1 VTPGLRVQVELKPF
15 QPNTPAEVRAIDSM
29 ENKVAK
35 VSPISKS
42 APKKEALP
50 RRRLGEL
57 LVEAGLLSNE
67 KLNEAL
73 SAQKTTG
80 KRLGQQLVD
89 MNAITEEE
97 MAFALAM
104 QLKIP
109 YVDLKNFEIP
119 SKVIESIPEE
129 ISRKFLC
136 VAISLKSS
144 VIDVAMADPLDL
156 NMMKDLQ
163 FITGYNIQPA
173 ISTSTQIMEVLQKH
187 YHPDKS
193 IGDVADELGGEDIME
208 FLPEKEMKEEEEE
221 ERPEEAKDSPFVKM
235 VDLII
240 KNAIKKRASD
250 VHIEAQENQV
260 RVRNRVDGVLQ
271 DSIKLPKWTQPIIIS
286 RIKVLAGMDIAEKR
300 LPQDGRIK
308 VKTRTGSVD
317 LRVSTLPTYY
327 GEKAV
332 IRILNK
338 QEAAFTL
345 KELGFSPKSLAIIQN
360 FTSQPQGMVLITGP
374 TGSGK
379 TSTLYACMQA
389 IKSDEVN
396 IVTVEDPVEFELA
409 GINQVQI
416 SEKVGLTFPYVLRSI
431 LRQDP
436 NVIMI
441 GEIRD
446 VDTAEIALQSSLTGH
461 LVLSTLHTNDAP
473 SAITRLMD
481 IGLAPYMIA
490 SSVTGV
496 VAQRLVR
503 VICPYCKEEYVPGQE
518 LLSRMGLDHSK
529 LPFKFYRGMG
539 CSKCGNLGFKG
550 RTVIEEV
557 MIMSRKV
564 RELTQTGT
572 SADQLREAAMATG
585 MTTLGISGLKK
596 IEMGITT
603 IDEVL
608 KAVQQKEELTT
619 ICPHCGKGVSLD
631 FKDCPYCKKPLVP
644 TCRSCSRI
652 VHPEW
657 VVCPYCRN
665 DLRPE
670 T

>member
-1 VTPGLRVQVELKPF
+1 
-15 QPNTPAEVRAIDSM
+15 M
-29 ENKVAK
+29 EDQKAA
-35 VSPISKS
+35 VSPVNRLH
-42 APKKEALP
+42 PKKEGVP

-57 LVEAGLLSNE
+57 LLEAGLLTEE
-67 KLNEAL
+67 KLTEAL
-73 SAQKTTG
+73 SAQKSTG
-80 KRLGQQLVD
+80 KRLGQTLIE
-89 MNAITEEE
+89 MNAISEEE

-109 YVDLKNFEIP
+109 YVDLKNVEIP
-119 SKVIESIPEE
+119 SKVLEAIPEE

-136 VAISLKSS
+136 TPIALKNS
-144 VIDVAMADPLDL
+144 ILDVAMADPLDL

-163 FITGYNIQPA
+163 FITGYSIQPA
-173 ISTSTQIMEVLQKH
+173 ISTSTQILELLQKH
-187 YHPDKS
+187 YHPDRA
-193 IGDVADELGGEDIME
+193 IGDIADDFVGEDIME
-208 FLPEKEMKEEEEE
+208 FLPEREVREEIE
-221 ERPEEAKDSPFVKM
+221 ERPEVSKDSPFVKM

-260 RVRNRVDGVLQ
+260 RVRNRIDGVLQ

-286 RIKVLAGMDIAEKR
+286 RIKVLGGMDIAEKR

-308 VKTRTGSVD
+308 VRTKTGSVD

-338 QEAAFTL
+338 QESFLTL
-345 KELGFSPKSLAIIQN
+345 KDLGFGTKSLAMMQN
-360 FTSQPQGMVLITGP
+360 SVAQPQGMVLITGP

-379 TSTLYACMQA
+379 TSTLYAGLQS

-396 IVTVEDPVEFELA
+396 IITVEDPVEFELA

-416 SEKVGLTFPYVLRSI
+416 NEKVGLTFPYVLRSI

-436 NVIMI
+436 NVIMV

-446 VDTAEIALQSSLTGH
+446 VDTAEIALQASLTGH

-473 SAITRLMD
+473 SAITRLLD
-481 IGLAPYMIA
+481 IGMAPYMIA
-490 SSVTGV
+490 SSVICI

-503 VICPYCKEEYVPGQE
+503 VVCQECKEEYIPDPEMLGR
-518 LLSRMGLDHSK
+518 LGLDSEA
-529 LPFKFYRGMG
+529 LPFKFHRGAG
-539 CSKCGNLGFKG
+539 CSKCGNTGFKG
-550 RTVIEEV
+550 RTVIDEV
-557 MIMSRKV
+557 MVMSRKL
-564 RELTQTGT
+564 RELTQNGAT
-572 SADQLREAAMATG
+572 ADQLREAAMALG
-585 MTTLGISGLKK
+585 MTTLGISGMKK

-631 FKDCPYCKKPLVP
+631 FKDCPYCSKPLVP
-644 TCRSCSRI
+644 TCRSCMRI
-652 VHPEW
+652 VHADW
-657 VVCPYCRN
+657 VVCPHCRAE
-665 DLRPE
+665 LKPE
-670 T
+670 P

>member
-1 VTPGLRVQVELKPF
+1 MEDKKVKVLS
-15 QPNTPAEVRAIDSM
+15 PNRTSHRKEPVVRR
-29 ENKVAK
+29 K
-35 VSPISKS
+35 
-42 APKKEALP
+42 
-50 RRRLGEL
+50 LGEL
-57 LVEAGLLSNE
+57 LVETGLLE
-67 KLNEAL
+67 GDKLTEAL
-73 SAQKTTG
+73 GVQKDSG
-80 KRLGQQLVD
+80 KRLGQILIEMNLVS
-89 MNAITEEE
+89 EEE

-109 YVDLKNFEIP
+109 YVDLSNYEIP
-119 SKVIESIPEE
+119 ANVIETIPEE
-129 ISRKFLC
+129 VSRKFFC
-136 VAISLKSS
+136 IPISLKNS
-144 VIDVAMADPLDL
+144 ILDVAMADPLDL

-163 FITGYNIQPA
+163 FITGYSIQPA
-173 ISTSTQIMEVLQKH
+173 ISTTSQIAEVIQKH
-187 YHPDKS
+187 YHPEKTLNE
-193 IGDVADELGGEDIME
+193 VANEFVGEELME
-208 FLPEKEMKEEEEE
+208 FLPDQEIREEEEDQ
-221 ERPEEAKDSPFVKM
+221 PEDMKDSPFVKM

-240 KNAIKKRASD
+240 KNAIKKGASD

-260 RVRNRVDGVLQ
+260 RVRNRIDGVLQ

-286 RIKVLAGMDIAEKR
+286 RIKVLGGMDISEKR

-308 VKTRTGSVD
+308 VRAKNISVD

-338 QEAAFTL
+338 QESFLTL
-345 KELGFSPKSLAIIQN
+345 KELGFSGKNLTIIQN
-360 FTSQPQGMVLITGP
+360 FIAQPQGMILITGP

-389 IKSDEVN
+389 VKSDELN

-416 SEKVGLTFPYVLRSI
+416 NEKVGLTFPYVLRSI

-446 VDTAEIALQSSLTGH
+446 VDTAEIALQASLTGH

-473 SAITRLMD
+473 SAVTRLID

-490 SSVTGV
+490 SSVVGV

-503 VICPYCKEEYVPGQE
+503 MICPECKEEYVPNPE
-518 LLSRMGLDHSK
+518 LLSRLGLDHQA
-529 LPFKFYRGMG
+529 LPFKFYRGAG
-539 CSKCGNLGFKG
+539 CSKCGNLGLKG

-557 MIMSRKV
+557 MVMSRKV
-564 RELTQTGT
+564 RELTQT
-572 SADQLREAAMATG
+572 SASSDEVREAAMATG
-585 MTTLGISGLKK
+585 MTTLGISGLNK
-596 IEMGITT
+596 IEKGITT

-619 ICPHCGKGVSLD
+619 ICPYCGRGVSLD

-644 TCRSCSRI
+644 TCASCERI
-652 VHPEW
+652 VQPEW

-665 DLRPE
+665 DLKPE
-670 T
+670 P